1 MIAPPGTAVP
11 VRRNPAAELVF
22 TAPPGAP
29 DRMQPQVALQ
39 QQVNREAVQ
48 AELSGTQRQA
58 LLGEYVRE
66 LQATSGTPIKQALAN
81 KVNEFMSTQKIATP
95 ADAIMLMTGMAG

>member
-11 VRRNPAAELVF
+11 ARYNPAAELVF
-22 TAPPGAP
+22 TAAPGAP

-39 QQVNREAVQ
+39 QQASRGQVQ
-48 AELSGTQRQA
+48 QETAGQQKRA

-66 LQATSGTPIKQALAN
+66 LQAKSGTPAKIALAE
-81 KVNEFMSTQKIATP
+81 KVNALMAAQPIATP
-95 ADAIMLMTGMAG
+95 ADAIMQLTGMS